1 MMSRN
6 HTLLTC
12 MIVYGAASL
21 AHFVHNAVYLELYP
35 NMPVWL
41 TPLGVLSSW
50 LVVAGTGAVG
60 YWLFRKVSTTAGLA
74 MIGVYAALG
83 FAGLDHYAIAPFSA
97 HSVAMSS
104 TILAEVATASVLLV
118 LILWTALHP
127 TPNA

>member
-1 MMSRN
+1 
-6 HTLLTC
+6 

-21 AHFVHNAVYLELYP
+21 AHFLHNAAYLEFYP
-35 NMPVWL
+35 NMPPWL

-50 LVVAGTGAVG
+50 LVLAVTGAIG

-74 MIGVYAALG
+74 VIGIYAAFG

-97 HSVAMSS
+97 HSLAMSA
-104 TILAEVATASVLLV
+104 TILAEVTAASVLLV

-127 TPNA
+127 TSDA